1 MTIALHLAAA
11 AALLPACLAAWCG
24 DGRGRNWAFWPAFA
38 LAALVAA
45 GWAVAQLQPAWN
57 PAFGTALWLAVA
69 SALAA
74 FLALSCLVAELW
86 RLGPLLAPYL
96 LALALA
102 AGVWGGAPA
111 PGGMAAGAWLA
122 LPWFALH
129 VALAL
134 AAYALVTLAAVAG
147 VAAMCQERALKRRRP
162 ARLARLLPSLADS
175 ERMEYRLLAA
185 GWAALAANIA
195 TGMAARHGGEAALLA
210 FDHKTVLT
218 LAAFA
223 TIAVLLAARRWR
235 GTRGRQAAHL
245 ALAGWLLMT
254 LAWPGVKFVTDVLIG
269 A

>member
-24 DGRGRNWAFWPAFA
+24 DDRGRHWAFWPAFA

-45 GWAVAQLQPAWN
+45 GWAVAQLQPAWD

-96 LALALA
+96 LALALVA
-102 AGVWGGAPA
+102 SIWGGAPVL
-111 PGGMAAGAWLA
+111 GGMAVGAWP
-122 LPWFALH
+122 PWFAIH

-162 ARLARLLPSLADS
+162 ARLAQLLPALADS

-185 GWAALAANIA
+185 GWAVLAANIA
-195 TGMAARHGGEAALLA
+195 TGMAARHGGEAVLLA

-223 TIAVLLAARRWR
+223 TIAALLVARRWR